1 MTSLTP
7 AVTRSRV
14 TRSPEQRRGVRRAGT
29 VLFLATFLVF
39 LATASRDYLC
49 LDVWSSNLA
58 SYQLATTG
66 TPNLDGVEVPQLDG
80 SALRWV
86 YVDDH
91 APNGHVVITRSPAV
105 VLAGLPAYLIT
116 QPDTMT
122 VVPAAV
128 TAALLGALSVLLM
141 YLALAALLSR
151 WQALAAAAA
160 FGFTTPVWSTA
171 ANGIWPQTISVLG
184 IALIAWSAAHQK
196 WWTMGLGGVLLL
208 WARPHA
214 ALIVAI
220 LGLTLAWRERRP
232 GIALRAGIPGLVS
245 LVLLSLWTHWVY
257 GTWNPTALYGA
268 GAFSEVNKSLF
279 DIENQLGTWI
289 SPDRGLLVFTPV
301 LLVLLP
307 ALVRSWRSLPAWST
321 TLLIAG
327 LVYTLLQGALIGFTG
342 GDPIYGYRYGLEFL
356 ACATPAFALAAPHA
370 GPVARRLLT
379 PVLAVQFVVIA
390 LGAIV
395 ERVALDYRLAWTH
408 NAFVDAMIAGS
419 PALRMSAVLL
429 ALLLVFV
436 VRLVRT
442 STVGSQSSD
451 EPAVQPAAV
460 S

>member
-1 MTSLTP
+1 VTSLTP
-7 AVTRSRV
+7 AVTRSA
-14 TRSPEQRRGVRRAGT
+14 EQRRGARRVGA

-39 LATASRDYLC
+39 LATASRGYLC

-91 APNGHVVITRSPAV
+91 APNGHIVITRSPAV
-105 VLAGLPAYLIT
+105 VLAGLPAYWLT
-116 QPDTMT
+116 QPDSMT
-122 VVPAAV
+122 VLPAAA
-128 TAALLGALSVLLM
+128 TAALLTALAVLLV
-141 YLALAALLSR
+141 YLALVPLMRR
-151 WQALAAAAA
+151 WQAVAAAAA
-160 FGFTTPVWSTA
+160 FAFTTPVWSTA

-196 WWTMGLGGVLLL
+196 WWAMGVGGVLLL

-220 LGLTLAWRERRP
+220 LGLVLAWRERRP
-232 GIALRAGIPGLVS
+232 GIALRVGTPGLVS
-245 LVLLSLWTHWVY
+245 LVLLAFWTHWVY
-257 GTWNPTALYGA
+257 GSWNPTALYGA
-268 GAFSEVNKSLF
+268 GAFSEVDKSLF
-279 DIENQLGTWI
+279 DVENQLGTWV
-289 SPDRGLLVFTPV
+289 SPDRGILVFTPV

-307 ALVRSWRSLPAWST
+307 ALVRSWKELPAWST
-321 TLLIAG
+321 ALLLGG
-327 LVYTLLQGALIGFTG
+327 LVYTFLQGALIGFTG

-370 GPVARRLLT
+370 GPVARKLLA
-379 PVLAVQFVVIA
+379 PVLAVQLVVIA
-390 LGAIV
+390 LGAVV

-408 NAFVDAMIAGS
+408 NAFVDAMVAGS
-419 PALRMSAVLL
+419 PALRMTAVLL
-429 ALLLVFV
+429 VLLFLLV

-442 STVGSQSSD
+442 SAAPAPEVGEQVARPATVS
-451 EPAVQPAAV
+451 
-460 S
+460 